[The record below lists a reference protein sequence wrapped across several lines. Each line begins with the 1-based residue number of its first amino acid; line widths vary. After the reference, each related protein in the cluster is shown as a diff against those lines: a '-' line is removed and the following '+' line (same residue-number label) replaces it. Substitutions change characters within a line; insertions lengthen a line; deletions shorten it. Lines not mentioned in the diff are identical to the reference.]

1 VDDKTYDRLN
11 QIALANGQSLSD
23 MVRAK
28 LSLET
33 WMKMSTDEVEK
44 RVHEVAMTKMRKEA
58 EEERG
63 KQYYF
68 DLRVYK
74 SVDKRIR
81 LYWRSRPLTDYDAIQ
96 NGHPDKAGMW
106 ELIISKETKDPD
118 MMTVDPARRTSNYR
132 GGEWYMV
139 EEERKYH
146 YKRRGLFKAINSL
159 CRHYGQPELY
169 RMGARAVPPNQQP
182 PTP

>member
-11 QIALANGQSLSD
+11 QIALAKGQSLSD
-23 MVRAK
+23 MVRSK

-44 RVHEVAMTKMRKEA
+44 QVHDIAMSRMKKEA

-106 ELIISKETKDPD
+106 ELVISKETKDA
-118 MMTVDPARRTSNYR
+118 TLHFTGRQTSNYR
-132 GGEWYMV
+132 GGDWYMV
-139 EEERKYH
+139 QEERKYH

-159 CRHYGQPELY
+159 CRHYGKPELY
-169 RMGARAVPPNQQP
+169 RMGAQTAPVQNPTP
-182 PTP
+182 PTTP